1 MAVVGWLD
9 SVEVGDDWADAP
21 EDAALVKLLA
31 AAHELLVEYIGAD
44 QVLDPAPG
52 RYELAQLY
60 LTQHLWARKQ
70 LGDGDTMGGEGF
82 AFSTY
87 PLVMEARGLV
97 RPKTSPLAKLL

>member
-9 SVEVGDDWADAP
+9 SAEVVDDWADAP
-21 EDAALVKLLA
+21 EDATLVKLLG
-31 AAHELLVEYIGAD
+31 AAHELLVEYVGEA
-44 QVLDPAPG
+44 QLLDPPPV

-60 LTQHLWARKQ
+60 MTQHLWARKQ

-87 PLVMEARGLV
+87 PLVMEARGLMK
-97 RPKTSPLAKLL
+97 PKTSPLDKLL